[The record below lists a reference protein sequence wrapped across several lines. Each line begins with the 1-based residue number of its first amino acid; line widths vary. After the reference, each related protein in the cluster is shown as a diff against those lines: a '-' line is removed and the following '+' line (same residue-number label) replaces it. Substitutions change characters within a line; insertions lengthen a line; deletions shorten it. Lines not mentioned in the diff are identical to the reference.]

1 MGTNSAAGVAQF
13 RSVDP
18 ANAILPVLL
27 IDRVKDTIKD
37 LLGTSFF
44 FSARPTILSCA
55 HVLGR
60 EPEAN
65 EIIAVPVRRLPDA
78 EPGVLEYHDL
88 MAPIS
93 NVRRHPFH
101 DLAVADAPG
110 VTHFEHLAFRSSDPL
125 DNTRN
130 MLTYDLASRITFEPG
145 HTDRTITPYIWK
157 GYVHSI
163 LISQELGMRAP
174 AKILDL
180 NQRSPKDLIPRYR
193 GLEVVT
199 VLHRQKGS
207 NYGRRSV
214 PIVGG
219 RRRAGERAT
228 QPGDLRARMNAQA
241 RRGSPNLRIRSILS
255 RHVLE

>member
-27 IDRVKDTIKD
+27 IDRVKNTIKD

-65 EIIAVPVRRLPDA
+65 EIIAVPARQLPDA
-78 EPGVLEYHDL
+78 EPGVLKYHDL

-101 DLAVADAPG
+101 DLAVADVPG
-110 VTHFEHLAFRSSDPL
+110 VTHFEHFAFRSSDPV

-145 HTDRTITPYIWK
+145 HTDQPVRTITPYTWK

-174 AKILDL
+174 AKILEVSIPIIKGMSGAPLIDEVTL
-180 NQRSPKDLIPRYR
+180 EVAGILFGNVARSLIPAPQAETEGQAWYLPV
-193 GLEVVT
+193 GQA
-199 VLHRQKGS
+199 LHWS
-207 NYGRRSV
+207 
-214 PIVGG
+214 
-219 RRRAGERAT
+219 E
-228 QPGDLRARMNAQA
+228 AREFLA
-241 RRGSPNLRIRSILS
+241 SL
-255 RHVLE
+255 HVQI

>member
-27 IDRVKDTIKD
+27 IDRVKNTIKD

-65 EIIAVPVRRLPDA
+65 EIIA
-78 EPGVLEYHDL
+78 EPGVLKYHDL

-101 DLAVADAPG
+101 DLAVADVPG
-110 VTHFEHLAFRSSDPL
+110 VTHFEHFAFRSSDPV
-125 DNTRN
+125 DN
-130 MLTYDLASRITFEPG
+130 
-145 HTDRTITPYIWK
+145 
-157 GYVHSI
+157 
-163 LISQELGMRAP
+163 
-174 AKILDL
+174 
-180 NQRSPKDLIPRYR
+180 
-193 GLEVVT
+193 
-199 VLHRQKGS
+199 
-207 NYGRRSV
+207 
-214 PIVGG
+214 
-219 RRRAGERAT
+219 
-228 QPGDLRARMNAQA
+228 
-241 RRGSPNLRIRSILS
+241 
-255 RHVLE
+255 